1 MAKISD
7 VAKLAG
13 VSKGTV
19 SNVFSMKR
27 GVSEAVKER
36 VLSAAE
42 TLNYTPNHI
51 ARSLTTKQTMII
63 GLKMPRS
70 HGLNLGEFHA
80 NLLNGVVV
88 TAAKKNYRVLIDT
101 LLPKN
106 LDLSYATAEP
116 FDGVIILDPT
126 EDDDRITQLHRRKLP
141 FVVVGSPKSR
151 YVNTDEILSVDNDN
165 ENIAFEICQLL
176 IEKGHRNILFL
187 NAPSSQTVANERKKG
202 FFKAFKARNLPHLE
216 SFNYYKPN
224 KLEDPIAYG
233 YAATLKFF
241 KEETNIP
248 YTAIIA
254 DADRVALGIL
264 QALNELG
271 KKIPD
276 DVSLVALSD
285 DLPSTKELGFN
296 LTTVDLRAFNLGV
309 EATQLLFEKMT
320 SKEKVKAHKVIVPAV
335 LNGGESLK
343 TLELTDDTVDR

>member
-7 VAKLAG
+7 VANLAG

-36 VLSAAE
+36 VLDAAK

-80 NLLNGVVV
+80 KLLNGVVV
-88 TAAKKNYRVLIDT
+88 TAAERNYRVLIDT
-101 LLPKN
+101 LLPKH
-106 LDLSYATAEP
+106 LDLPHATAEP
-116 FDGVIILDPT
+116 LDGVIILDPT
-126 EDDDRITQLHRRKLP
+126 EDDDRITQLYQRNLP
-141 FVVVGSPKSR
+141 FVVVGSPKNKHVDVSQ
-151 YVNTDEILSVDNDN
+151 ILSVDNDN
-165 ENIAFEICQLL
+165 EKVAFDVCQLL
-176 IEKGHRNILFL
+176 IEKGHRKVLFL
-187 NAPSSQTVANERKKG
+187 NAPASQTVANERKRG
-202 FFKAFKARNLPHLE
+202 FFKAFEANNLPYLE
-216 SFNYYKPN
+216 AFNYYKPDQS
-224 KLEDPIAYG
+224 EDPIAYG
-233 YAATLKFF
+233 HAATLKLL
-241 KEETNIP
+241 KEQKTIP

-254 DADRVALGIL
+254 DADRVALGVM

-271 KKIPD
+271 LKIPD
-276 DVSLVALSD
+276 NVSLIALSD
-285 DLPSTKELGFN
+285 DLPSTKELGFD

-320 SKEKVKAHKVIVPAV
+320 TKNAVKQHKVIVPAV
-335 LNGGESLK
+335 LKNGDSLK
-343 TLELTDDTVDR
+343 DI